1 MSQKTNRKAIERL
14 EALYA
19 KLPRVECKG
28 LCFVACGPVPMTQL
42 EADRIRSATPKRR
55 PPMMH
60 EDITCVYLTSKRR
73 CSVYDARPLMCRV
86 WGVIKSLSCMHGCIP
101 ERWLTP
107 SEFLAIAQEL
117 ERIGGDLFVTT
128 TEGLKPHKS
137 YREIQQTIPDEQIEA
152 YDERTR

>member
-1 MSQKTNRKAIERL
+1 MI
-14 EALYA
+14 
-19 KLPRVECKG
+19 
-28 LCFVACGPVPMTQL
+28 
-42 EADRIRSATPKRR
+42 
-55 PPMMH
+55 H

-152 YDERTR
+152 YDERTRGLRALHGGHIIGVSPSGTNEFKWVNVDKPEEEQ